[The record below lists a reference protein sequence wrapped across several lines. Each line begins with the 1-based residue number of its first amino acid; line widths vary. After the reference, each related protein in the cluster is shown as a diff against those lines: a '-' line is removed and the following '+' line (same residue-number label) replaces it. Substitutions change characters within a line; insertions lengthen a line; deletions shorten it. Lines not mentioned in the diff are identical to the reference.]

1 MGIWRV
7 DERPSVRAGETVMR
21 KLILAGSLIVVC
33 ATVPI
38 LLSTPNGGE
47 VTAPS
52 FPSERRLT
60 RNPESVAVSAL
71 PLPAQAR
78 ISSVLG
84 RDDSG
89 YHAFTQARGFRA
101 ENSAHQLAADFTET
115 GIEVRAGTETWR
127 LALRGYG
134 YGDDLH
140 AGAVV
145 APQASANRVEY
156 HRGPLTEWYV
166 NGPVGLEQGFTLA
179 EPPAPTR
186 DKPLTL
192 AFAVA
197 GTLTVSSDRT
207 GRGALL
213 KRSDGTVALRYSGLT
228 AHDSLGRELPASM
241 RIERDRLLLQVDD
254 EDAQY
259 PVIID
264 PFIQQAKLTGSDSE
278 AIDEFGTSV
287 AFSGDTIVVGSIRG
301 NGVVANTGAAYVF
314 EKPAVG
320 WTGNLVE
327 SAKLIASDVTATNAQ
342 FGSSVAIDGDI
353 IAVGTHAAFA
363 AYVFE
368 KPTGGWA
375 GVLTEN
381 AKLTAPGGP
390 NRTVAISGSTVVAS
404 SPFNVPGAFVYVKPA
419 VGWAGTLTES
429 AKLIP
434 SDGGAGDTFGRS
446 IVMRGDVI
454 VAGAPQDEPAGGID
468 HGSAYVFVKSAS
480 GWSGTLTES
489 ARLVASDTADFDL
502 LGWSVALNDGTI
514 VAGAP
519 GAGGSN
525 NGAVYVFEKP
535 ALGWSGTLTER
546 AKLVASDGGGNLGV
560 SAAISGNTVA
570 AGAFIDNA
578 IAGKAYIFIRPP
590 GGWSGIRTENQT
602 IPAPASSSGSTGGPR
617 FGAAAAASGGTVVI
631 SESRERV
638 GFNNSQGAVY
648 IFKGP
653 EADLSL
659 NKVAP
664 PDPVL
669 AGHDLTYT
677 VTVTNNG
684 PDDATSVTVTD
695 NLPAELTFGS
705 CNATGGGTCEGSDN
719 NRTVTFAALP
729 VGASETITITAN
741 VKAATPDG
749 TSVSNTA
756 SVTSLT
762 SDPNSANDS
771 ATVSVAVTHQADLLV
786 SKVASPDPVVAGANL
801 TYTIAVTNNG
811 PNAASSVTVTDTLPG
826 ELTFASCTATGGGV
840 CGGTGNN
847 RTATFASLAAGS
859 SATITIGAV
868 VNAAISHGATV
879 TNTASATSATFDPNS
894 ANNSATVT
902 TAVIN
907 QADLAVTK
915 TASASAVQ
923 VGGNVTYV
931 VTVANSGPNS
941 ALNVTLTDALPA
953 GLTFVSNSGAS
964 GWTCVNPTAGSG
976 GTLTC
981 SISSLAS
988 GGTATFTIVANVRCG
1003 VARGTVI
1010 ANPANLSSS
1019 TPEPNPS
1026 NNASTVSVT
1035 ASNPSPVL
1043 TAAVATSLLSPT
1055 NMPALVNVG
1064 LSASTSDGACPAPA
1078 VSSVEVF
1085 GDEDDQTPIARDEV
1099 YSPDAA
1105 AIGVGTLR
1113 LRAERVKNLDG
1124 RVYLIV
1130 VKAVDAAGGVAFATA
1145 TVVVPQKQSPASV
1158 ASVNAQ
1164 AAAAK
1169 SYADAHGGSP
1179 PPGFFVIG
1187 DGPII
1192 GPLQ

>member
-1 MGIWRV
+1 
-7 DERPSVRAGETVMR
+7 VRAGDTIMR
-21 KLILAGSLIVVC
+21 KLILAGSLIV
-33 ATVPI
+33 
-38 LLSTPNGGE
+38 LWLSTPDGGE
-47 VTAPS
+47 VTVPA
-52 FPSERRLT
+52 
-60 RNPESVAVSAL
+60 ESVALSRL
-71 PLPAQAR
+71 PVPAQAR
-78 ISSVLG
+78 ISSVVG

-89 YHAFTQARGFRA
+89 YHAFAHARGFRA
-101 ENSAHQLAADFTET
+101 QNPEHHLSADFTDT
-115 GIEVRAGTETWR
+115 GIEVRAGTETWQ

-134 YGDDLH
+134 YGDDLQ
-140 AGAVV
+140 V
-145 APQASANRVEY
+145 AAAMPPQAGINRVEY
-156 HRGPLTEWYV
+156 RRGPLTEWYV

-179 EPPAPTR
+179 DPPGRTH

-197 GTLTVSSDRT
+197 GTLTAFPDRT
-207 GRGALL
+207 GKGAVL

-228 AHDSLGRELPASM
+228 AYDSAGRELRASM

-254 EDAQY
+254 EDARY

-287 AFSGDTIVVGSIRG
+287 AFSGETIVVGSLRG

-314 EKPAVG
+314 EKPAGG

-327 SAKLIASDVTATNAQ
+327 TAKLIASDVTATNAE
-342 FGSSVAIDGDI
+342 FGSSVAIDGDT

-368 KPTGGWA
+368 KPAGGWA
-375 GVLTEN
+375 GILTEN

-390 NRTVAISGSTVVAS
+390 NRPVAISGDTVVAS
-404 SPFNVPGAFVYVKPA
+404 SPFTVPGAFVFVKPA
-419 VGWAGTLTES
+419 AGWAGTVTES
-429 AKLIP
+429 ATLIP

-446 IVMRGDVI
+446 IAMRGDVI

-468 HGSAYVFVKSAS
+468 QGSVYLFVKPAG
-480 GWSGTLTES
+480 GWSGTLNES
-489 ARLVASDTADFDL
+489 ARLVASDTANFDL

-514 VAGAP
+514 VTGAP
-519 GAGGSN
+519 GAGVSN

-535 ALGWSGTLTER
+535 AAGWSGTLTER
-546 AKLVASDGGGNLGV
+546 AKLVGSDGGGNLGTSV
-560 SAAISGNTVA
+560 AISGNTVA
-570 AGAFIDNA
+570 AGAFIDNVN
-578 IAGKAYIFIRPP
+578 AGKAYIFTRPP
-590 GGWSGIRTENQT
+590 GGWNGTLAQNQI
-602 IPAPASSSGSTGGPR
+602 IPAPASSSGSVGGPR
-617 FGAAAAASGGTVVI
+617 FGAAAAASGGTLVI

-648 IFKGP
+648 IFRGP

-659 NKVAP
+659 SKVAT

-669 AGHDLTYT
+669 AGNDLTYT
-677 VTVTNNG
+677 ITVTNNG

-695 NLPAELTFGS
+695 NLPAELTFRS

-719 NRTVTFAALP
+719 NRTVTFATLP
-729 VGASETITITAN
+729 AATSETTLITAGVSN
-741 VKAATPDG
+741 STPDG
-749 TSVSNTA
+749 TSISNTA
-756 SVTSLT
+756 SVTGLT
-762 SDPNSANDS
+762 SDPDPANDF
-771 ATVSVAVTHQADLLV
+771 ATVSVSVIHQADLL
-786 SKVASPDPVVAGANL
+786 
-801 TYTIAVTNNG
+801 
-811 PNAASSVTVTDTLPG
+811 
-826 ELTFASCTATGGGV
+826 
-840 CGGTGNN
+840 
-847 RTATFASLAAGS
+847 
-859 SATITIGAV
+859 
-868 VNAAISHGATV
+868 
-879 TNTASATSATFDPNS
+879 
-894 ANNSATVT
+894 
-902 TAVIN
+902 
-907 QADLAVTK
+907 VTK

-923 VGGNVTYV
+923 VGTNVTYL
-931 VTVANSGPNS
+931 VTVANAGPNS

-976 GTLTC
+976 GTITC
-981 SISSLAS
+981 SIPSLAS
-988 GGTATFTIVANVRCG
+988 GGTATFTIVANVSCG
-1003 VARGTVI
+1003 VAHGAVIGNTANVSSGT
-1010 ANPANLSSS
+1010 LD
-1019 TPEPNPS
+1019 PNPS
-1026 NNASTVSVT
+1026 NNASTASVT
-1035 ASNPSPVL
+1035 ASNPAPVV
-1043 TAAVATSLLSPT
+1043 TAAVATSLLAST
-1055 NMPALVNVG
+1055 NTPALVNVG
-1064 LSASTSDGACPAPA
+1064 LSASVSDGACAAPT
-1078 VSSVEVF
+1078 VSSVDVF
-1085 GDEDDQTPIARDEV
+1085 GDENDETPIARDEV

-1105 AIGVGTLR
+1105 DIGVVTLR

-1145 TVVVPQKQSPASV
+1145 TVVVPQKPSPASV

-1169 SYADAHGGSP
+1169 SYADANGGSP